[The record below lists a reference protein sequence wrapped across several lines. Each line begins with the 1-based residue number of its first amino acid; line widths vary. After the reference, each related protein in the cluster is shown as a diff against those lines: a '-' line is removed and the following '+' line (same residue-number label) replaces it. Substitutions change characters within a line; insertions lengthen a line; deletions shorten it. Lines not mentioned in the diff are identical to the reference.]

1 MLGSQS
7 HFAAST
13 VAPRF
18 ALKIVPLILGRT
30 SIGASFMMVQHF
42 VQIHVLSTLDSEKNI
57 ALCMEGRRYALQ
69 HAKTTLGEI
78 RLDALNTVAV
88 NSALLRVPQM
98 QESRKHYVTCTVV
111 RACVLL
117 RAPLTQAK
125 AKDIV
130 QSMEEK
136 RCVQIPA
143 QSMRARKRCGALVG
157 AAVSNY
163 AFVVELQSSRK
174 EEACAG
180 RVPQSPATKRGSVR
194 RGWLLLWRI
203 GPRKVSSLHTTPG
216 TR

>member
-13 VAPRF
+13 VALRF
-18 ALKIVPLILGRT
+18 ALKIAPLILGRA

-42 VQIHVLSTLDSEKNI
+42 VQLHVLSTLDSEKNI

-88 NSALLRVPQM
+88 NSALRRVPQM
-98 QESRKHYVTCTVV
+98 QESRKHYIACTVV

-125 AKDIV
+125 AAD
-130 QSMEEK
+130 SHFFH
-136 RCVQIPA
+136 
-143 QSMRARKRCGALVG
+143 ST
-157 AAVSNY
+157 
-163 AFVVELQSSRK
+163 F
-174 EEACAG
+174 
-180 RVPQSPATKRGSVR
+180 
-194 RGWLLLWRI
+194 
-203 GPRKVSSLHTTPG
+203 
-216 TR
+216 